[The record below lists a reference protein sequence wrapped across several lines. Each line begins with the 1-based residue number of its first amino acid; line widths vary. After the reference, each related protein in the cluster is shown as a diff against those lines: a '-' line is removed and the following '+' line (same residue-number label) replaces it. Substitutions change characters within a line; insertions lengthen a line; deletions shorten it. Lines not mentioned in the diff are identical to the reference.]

1 MGNGGGAASAERC
14 AAAGGG
20 SGRCGGG
27 GGDGG
32 GVYFSLPVF
41 IVRVIE
47 SDSLSP
53 ESAGWRASLLL

>member
-20 SGRCGGG
+20 SGRCG

>member
-1 MGNGGGAASAERC
+1 MGNGGGAAPAERC

-20 SGRCGGG
+20 SGRCG